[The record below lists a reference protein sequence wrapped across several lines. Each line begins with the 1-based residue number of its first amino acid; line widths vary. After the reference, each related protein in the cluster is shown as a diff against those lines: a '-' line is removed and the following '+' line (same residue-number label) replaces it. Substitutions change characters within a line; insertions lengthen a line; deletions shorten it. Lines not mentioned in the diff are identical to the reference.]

1 MWMGLNHL
9 LKEKRISNFLIKQL
23 MTDVYRRHTDIKK
36 TGNKG
41 MGKNVQGT

>member
-1 MWMGLNHL
+1 MNGS
-9 LKEKRISNFLIKQL
+9 KSPIKGKKNFKFVDKA
-23 MTDVYRRHTDIKK
+23 TDVYRRHTDIKK